1 MDARQR
7 CGYTSY
13 PLDVA
18 LRLPILLQK
27 EPSMAKPEQSTLEL
41 SPEWMHKVEK
51 KIGWLWAQQE
61 RADREAVLRP
71 IAAFLA
77 KHEEGLLALLHDGI
91 RHLHKAFPESR
102 SFLLTLEADRELPD
116 WEYLV
121 VSVTTALPVE
131 EAHARLNVFADAWL
145 LDHVAQID
153 DKLLFDLEYA

>member
-7 CGYTSY
+7 CGDTSY

-18 LRLPILLQK
+18 LRLPTLLHK
-27 EPSMAKPEQSTLEL
+27 EPPMAKPEQSTLEL

-102 SFLLTLEADRELPD
+102 GFLLTLEADRELPD

-145 LDHVAQID
+145 LDHFAQID